1 MTGHQIFLSWNKIYF
16 QVHVL
21 YMSCTCL
28 VEELVSDEGG
38 NLLLDLPGLGDGAQV
53 AGRHQHAADQL
64 LVVSAGPIRGEY

>member
-1 MTGHQIFLSWNKIYF
+1 
-16 QVHVL
+16 
-21 YMSCTCL
+21 MSCTCL

-38 NLLLDLPGLGDGAQV
+38 DLLLDLPGLGDGAQV